1 MPEKK
6 TILISGANRGLGWET
21 ARVLVYRGWNAF
33 LGTRDSTLHGQTV
46 EEFAAHGSAS
56 WIHLD
61 VSRTESI
68 LSAVSWLG
76 QQTEKLDCL
85 INNAGIY
92 PDAGWTITTI
102 PRQQM
107 ERTFNTNTFG
117 ALEMTQACL
126 HLLKRAQSSR
136 VINVSSAMGQ
146 LEGLSTSFSSYSLS
160 KLAMNGLTLMLS
172 SELSSSGIA
181 VNSVSPGWVRTDM
194 GGPNADRSVEE
205 GAKGIIWLADE
216 APHDLTGKF
225 FRDGKELSW

>member
-21 ARVLVYRGWNAF
+21 ARVLTERGRMVF
-33 LGTRDSTLHGQTV
+33 LGTRDAALHGKSVDAFQ
-46 EEFAAHGSAS
+46 GSGS
-56 WIHLD
+56 GTWVHLD
-61 VSRTESI
+61 VSQTDSI
-68 LSAVSWLG
+68 QSAVQWLSE
-76 QQTEKLDCL
+76 QTNQLDCL

-107 ERTFNTNTFG
+107 KQTLNTNTFG
-117 ALEMTQACL
+117 ALELTQFCL
-126 HLLKRAQSSR
+126 PLLKRATHPK
-136 VINVSSAMGQ
+136 VVNVSSAMGQ
-146 LEGLSTSFSSYSLS
+146 LEGMSTSFPSYSLS

-172 SELSSSGIA
+172 SELASAGIA

-205 GAKGIIWLADE
+205 GARGIIWLADE